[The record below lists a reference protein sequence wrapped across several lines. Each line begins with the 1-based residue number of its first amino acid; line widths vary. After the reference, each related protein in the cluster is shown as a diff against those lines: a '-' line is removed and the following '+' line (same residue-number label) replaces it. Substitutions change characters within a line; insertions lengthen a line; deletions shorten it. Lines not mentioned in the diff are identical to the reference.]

1 MKQGL
6 IAGFFY
12 FLIVGAVGVTF
23 GILREMF
30 LTPSLGR
37 SFAIMLEVPFMLLVA
52 WFGCRLIVRLT
63 KLPEENTPRI
73 VMGAIAFGMLMA
85 MEQSMQFAIRLLI
98 EGSALSAPWTA
109 GDYVGLGAQIAYA
122 IFPLFVTA
130 DTVQET

>member
-12 FLIVGAVGVTF
+12 FLIVGAVGITF

-52 WFGCRLIVRLT
+52 WFGCRLIVWLT
-63 KLPEENTPRI
+63 KVPEEDLPRL
-73 VMGAIAFGMLMA
+73 VMGAVAFGMLMA
-85 MEQSMQFAIRLLI
+85 MEQSMQLAVKLLLI
-98 EGSALSAPWTA
+98 AGAEATPWTA
-109 GDYVGLGAQIAYA
+109 GDYVGLGAQIAYGV
-122 IFPLFVTA
+122 FPLFVTA
-130 DTVQET
+130 DTGQES